1 MRPWHPPLVFT
12 PHPWKGLLVL
22 KLRIDPTVLGTS
34 WAWNPGR
41 GRMESGASW
50 IQPLDHPAVDCTAI
64 TDQDSG
70 ATSIWV
76 REVLPGHNFRRRR
89 VQRHLRT
96 TGYLHARTSAQTW
109 PLDFVGVEIKP
120 DRTVHLTTGERG
132 TAPVY
137 LSAAAGVLHG
147 SWNMADVVQ
156 HVRRITYDVPETA
169 RLLALWFRYSRHTCF
184 GDVHRLTERATAI
197 FDGRP
202 LSIAMPE
209 PASHSHPRTLADDAD
224 VLGAYRR
231 MLDGVLARHAID
243 PATTCAHV
251 SGGVDSAVTGTH
263 IAMHYPEQITA
274 SAMLLPGASGHQQR
288 ARRAEMIHRAGFS
301 DDITVEAD
309 CRPPLHP
316 AGARAR
322 GLFVNPYEE
331 PYHEAT
337 SDLVNAM
344 SAQGI
349 RTVVTGIGGDEMVA
363 LTPSEAPREAVGPG
377 HTATPWLGREA
388 RNALAD
394 AEWDMAPP
402 TVVNEM
408 TLLAVASA
416 APLLLDA
423 GIWPLHPFADPHMIR
438 FGEWLPYQWRA
449 HKVLHRRRL
458 AALGMPPHVVHPAMP
473 ENFTPVMH
481 QAVTSTIADQLARLL
496 AEGSPLIE
504 SELVD
509 PDTLTLALNRI
520 RDGEVHDT
528 DDRLAD
534 VIAADLA
541 FRAANSPSPLEKTC
555 T

>member
-1 MRPWHPPLVFT
+1 M
-12 PHPWKGLLVL
+12 L
-22 KLRIDPTVLGTS
+22 KLRIDPAGLGTS

-50 IQPLDHPAVDCTAI
+50 IQPLDHPAVDCTAVA
-64 TDQDSG
+64 DPDSG
-70 ATSIWV
+70 ATLIWI
-76 REVLPGHNFRRRR
+76 REVLPGHNSRRRR
-89 VQRHLRT
+89 VERQRRT
-96 TGYLHARTSAQTW
+96 TGYRHARATALTW
-109 PLDFVGVEIKP
+109 PLDFTAIEITP
-120 DRTVHLTTGERG
+120 DRTVHLMTGERG

-147 SWNMADVVQ
+147 SWNMADVMP
-156 HVRRITYDVPETA
+156 HVRSVAYDVPETA
-169 RLLALWFRYSRHTCF
+169 RLLALWFRYSRRTCF
-184 GDVHRLTERATAI
+184 RDVYRVTERATAT
-197 FDGRP
+197 FDGGHRI
-202 LSIAMPE
+202 SFAVPE

-224 VLGAYRR
+224 VLGAYQR
-231 MLDGVLARHAID
+231 MLDGVLARHTID

-263 IAMHYPEQITA
+263 IAMRYPEQITA
-274 SAMLLPGASGHQQR
+274 SAMLLPGAGGHQQR
-288 ARRAEMIHRAGFS
+288 ARRAEMIRRARFS
-301 DDITVEAD
+301 HDITTEAN

-316 AGARAR
+316 SGQRAR
-322 GLFVNPYEE
+322 GWFINPYEE
-331 PYHEAT
+331 PFHEAT
-337 SDLVNAM
+337 ATLINTM
-344 SAQGI
+344 SARGI

-377 HTATPWLGREA
+377 HTATPWLGRAA

-394 AEWDMAPP
+394 ADWDTAPP

-408 TLLAVASA
+408 TLLALASA

-423 GIWPLHPFADPHMIR
+423 GIWPLHPFADPDMIR

-458 AALGMPPHVVHPAMP
+458 AALGMPPHVVHPALP
-473 ENFTPVMH
+473 ENFTPVMQ
-481 QAVTSTIADQLARLL
+481 QAVTTTIADHLARIL
-496 AEGSPLIE
+496 ADGSPLIE

-509 PDTLTLALNRI
+509 PDTLTRALNRI

-541 FRAANSPSPLEKTC
+541 FHAANSPAPLENTC